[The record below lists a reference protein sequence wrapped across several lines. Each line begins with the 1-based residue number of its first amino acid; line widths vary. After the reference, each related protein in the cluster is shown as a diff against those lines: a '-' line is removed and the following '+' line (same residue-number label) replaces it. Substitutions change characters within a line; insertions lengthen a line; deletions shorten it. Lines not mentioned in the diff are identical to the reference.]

1 MIPLAEVSDLT
12 QASIELIRST
22 REPDEDD
29 LVTLAMYA
37 AGIAVAAIRH
47 AEMMGISRQSLL
59 AAIDAKDAIDR
70 ACSH

>member
-22 REPDEDD
+22 KEPDEDD
-29 LVTLAMYA
+29 LLALAMYA

-47 AEMMGISRQSLL
+47 AECMGLSRDALF